1 MSFALFLD
9 IDGVLNTRTTVV
21 GAPSGRTG
29 VDDARVRILKKALK
43 QFGDVDIILTSDWK
57 LMREDGDDFT
67 YLVSMLK
74 KYGLSLTGKT
84 TDVWV
89 GRGEGI
95 QSYLAEH
102 PEIDEYVILDDNTFD
117 FSNYPK
123 LWERLLLTNG
133 IENAE
138 YASKTPAIEAM
149 LFLEAISFKLGT
161 LLLSQRVSPCH
172 DFIIQGTLFV
182 TKGTSPRRPQ
192 LSF

>member
-1 MSFALFLD
+1 MEFICYPKCSTCQKAKKWLD
-9 IDGVLNTRTTVV
+9 ENKIEYTERHI
-21 GAPSGRTG
+21 
-29 VDDARVRILKKALK
+29 VDDNPTYEELKK
-43 QFGDVDIILTSDWK
+43 WY
-57 LMREDGDDFT
+57 E
-67 YLVSMLK
+67 
-74 KYGLSLTGKT
+74 SLTGKT

-149 LFLEAISFKLGT
+149 LFLEAIS
-161 LLLSQRVSPCH
+161 
-172 DFIIQGTLFV
+172 
-182 TKGTSPRRPQ
+182 
-192 LSF
+192 

>member
-1 MSFALFLD
+1 
-9 IDGVLNTRTTVV
+9 
-21 GAPSGRTG
+21 
-29 VDDARVRILKKALK
+29 
-43 QFGDVDIILTSDWK
+43 
-57 LMREDGDDFT
+57 MREDGDDFS
-67 YLVSMLK
+67 YLVSMLGK
-74 KYGLSLTGKT
+74 FGLSLSGKT

-102 PEIDEYVILDDNTFD
+102 LGIDEYVILDDNTFD

-149 LFLEAISFKLGT
+149 LFQEAVK
-161 LLLSQRVSPCH
+161 
-172 DFIIQGTLFV
+172 D
-182 TKGTSPRRPQ
+182 
-192 LSF
+192 

>member
-9 IDGVLNTRTTVV
+9 VDGVLNTRTTVV
-21 GAPSGRTG
+21 GAPSGRNG
-29 VDDARVRILKKALK
+29 IDESRVRLLKKALK
-43 QFGDVDIILTSDWK
+43 QFGDAEIVLTSDWK
-57 LMREDGDDFT
+57 LMREDGDDFS
-67 YLVSMLK
+67 YLVSMLGK
-74 KYGLSLTGKT
+74 FGLSLSGKT

-133 IENAE
+133 IENTE

-149 LFLEAISFKLGT
+149 LFLEAIS
-161 LLLSQRVSPCH
+161 
-172 DFIIQGTLFV
+172 
-182 TKGTSPRRPQ
+182 
-192 LSF
+192 

>member
-1 MSFALFLD
+1 MSRLYNTGDTLCDKRNVPVEGETMSFALFLV

-29 VDDARVRILKKALK
+29 VDDARVRILKKALR

-149 LFLEAISFKLGT
+149 LFLEAIS
-161 LLLSQRVSPCH
+161 
-172 DFIIQGTLFV
+172 
-182 TKGTSPRRPQ
+182 
-192 LSF
+192 

>member
-1 MSFALFLD
+1 
-9 IDGVLNTRTTVV
+9 
-21 GAPSGRTG
+21 
-29 VDDARVRILKKALK
+29 
-43 QFGDVDIILTSDWK
+43 
-57 LMREDGDDFT
+57 
-67 YLVSMLK
+67 MLGK
-74 KYGLSLTGKT
+74 FGLSLSGKT

-133 IENAE
+133 IENTE

-149 LFLEAISFKLGT
+149 LFLEAIS
-161 LLLSQRVSPCH
+161 
-172 DFIIQGTLFV
+172 
-182 TKGTSPRRPQ
+182 
-192 LSF
+192 

>member
-1 MSFALFLD
+1 MPAHYICAAFARKEKSYEFC
-9 IDGVLNTRTTVV
+9 IV
-21 GAPSGRTG
+21 SGHRWCIEYP
-29 VDDARVRILKKALK
+29 DDSCGGSEWKNRDRRVQSEAAEKALK
-43 QFGDVDIILTSDWK
+43 QFGDAAIILTSDWK
-57 LMREDGDDFT
+57 LMREDGDDFS
-67 YLVSMLK
+67 YLVSMLGK
-74 KYGLSLTGKT
+74 FGLSLSGKT

-95 QSYLAEH
+95 QSYLTEH

-149 LFLEAISFKLGT
+149 LFLEAIS
-161 LLLSQRVSPCH
+161 
-172 DFIIQGTLFV
+172 
-182 TKGTSPRRPQ
+182 
-192 LSF
+192 

>member
-29 VDDARVRILKKALK
+29 IDESRVRLLKKALK
-43 QFGDVDIILTSDWK
+43 QFGKAEIVLTSDWK
-57 LMREDGDDFT
+57 LMREDGDDFS
-67 YLVSMLK
+67 YLVSML
-74 KYGLSLTGKT
+74 GKF
-84 TDVWV
+84 

-102 PEIDEYVILDDNTFD
+102 PGIDEYVILDDNTFD

-149 LFLEAISFKLGT
+149 LFLEAVK
-161 LLLSQRVSPCH
+161 
-172 DFIIQGTLFV
+172 D
-182 TKGTSPRRPQ
+182 
-192 LSF
+192 

>member
-1 MSFALFLD
+1 M
-9 IDGVLNTRTTVV
+9 
-21 GAPSGRTG
+21 
-29 VDDARVRILKKALK
+29 RILKKALK

-117 FSNYPK
+117 FANYPK

-149 LFLEAISFKLGT
+149 LFLEAIS
-161 LLLSQRVSPCH
+161 
-172 DFIIQGTLFV
+172 
-182 TKGTSPRRPQ
+182 
-192 LSF
+192 

>member
-9 IDGVLNTRTTVV
+9 IDGVLNTRTTEV

-117 FSNYPK
+117 FANYPK

-133 IENAE
+133 IENTE

-149 LFLEAISFKLGT
+149 LFLEAIS
-161 LLLSQRVSPCH
+161 
-172 DFIIQGTLFV
+172 
-182 TKGTSPRRPQ
+182 
-192 LSF
+192 

>member
-29 VDDARVRILKKALK
+29 IDESRVRLLKKALK
-43 QFGDVDIILTSDWK
+43 QFGKAEIVLTSDWK
-57 LMREDGDDFT
+57 LMREDGDDFS
-67 YLVSMLK
+67 YLVSMLGK
-74 KYGLSLTGKT
+74 FGLSLSGKT

-102 PEIDEYVILDDNTFD
+102 PGIDEYVILDDNTFD

-138 YASKTPAIEAM
+138 YASKTPAI
-149 LFLEAISFKLGT
+149 LFLEAVK
-161 LLLSQRVSPCH
+161 
-172 DFIIQGTLFV
+172 D
-182 TKGTSPRRPQ
+182 
-192 LSF
+192 

>member
-29 VDDARVRILKKALK
+29 IDESRVRTLKKALK

-95 QSYLAEH
+95 QSSLAEH
-102 PEIDEYVILDDNTFD
+102 PERAEYVILDDNTFD

-149 LFLEAISFKLGT
+149 LFLEAIS
-161 LLLSQRVSPCH
+161 
-172 DFIIQGTLFV
+172 
-182 TKGTSPRRPQ
+182 
-192 LSF
+192 